1 MNSQIINYASYSLDV
16 LLIYRFLSRIFKINI
31 NKKDIIYLIGLMFIN
46 ISIRNVLGVN
56 NFQTY
61 IAINLVSAIIYY
73 HLINKG
79 LLNVTVYTIL
89 AYLFFGLL
97 ELISVNIVIL
107 TFRVGPK
114 LISEL
119 NIYRILTIIISKVSF
134 YYITSKFAH
143 KIKLPKY
150 TNIKRKKIIFSLL
163 LFNVFNIFMIYS
175 LYKYAEESSTV
186 DLINLTTL
194 VLSAIFLSIYIYKFL
209 KEVINQDQQQL
220 VQKAREEAL
229 SKTDFYIENMREIL
243 KTINSQRHDLN
254 NYLGTLYGLIYL
266 EKYERAKEY
275 IEKINDEIRDFN
287 TIIDTNNPVLTAL
300 LNIKKNKSH
309 KNGIQMNIDIN
320 LPESLDFDNIDLS
333 VVVGNLL
340 DNAIEACEKI
350 DERLNKYINV
360 DIFLEEDILY
370 IQIDNSKSVS
380 NNLNVN
386 DIMGRFTTKKNKEN
400 HGFGLGNVEFVVN
413 KYDGEIEVKD
423 LGEQFLVNI
432 EIPIKTK
439 ALNV

>member
-31 NKKDIIYLIGLMFIN
+31 NKKHIIYLIGLMFIN
-46 ISIRNVLGVN
+46 VSIRNLLGVN

-150 TNIKRKKIIFSLL
+150 TTIKRKKIIFSLL

>member
-31 NKKDIIYLIGLMFIN
+31 NKKHIIYLIGLMFIN
-46 ISIRNVLGVN
+46 VSIRNLLGVN

-107 TFRVGPK
+107 TFRIGPK

-119 NIYRILTIIISKVSF
+119 NIYRVLTIIISKVSF

-300 LNIKKNKSH
+300 LNIKKNKSY

-360 DIFLEEDILY
+360 DIFLEEDVLY

-386 DIMGRFTTKKNKEN
+386 DIMGRFTTKKNKEH

-413 KYDGEIEVKD
+413 KYDGEIEIKD
-423 LGEQFLVNI
+423 LGKQFLVNI

-439 ALNV
+439 ALYA